1 MLCDV
6 QLKVSSNILVPN
18 VTSNDFQFQLRGE
31 KFLQWTWQKTQ
42 AFGFQTKSKDEADNM
57 ADILKRAQAGE
68 FLKKFVSIST
78 FYSKIC
84 NFDCLGTQLRI

>member
-1 MLCDV
+1 M
-6 QLKVSSNILVPN
+6 
-18 VTSNDFQFQLRGE
+18 
-31 KFLQWTWQKTQ
+31 QWTWQKTQ
-42 AFGFQTKSKDEADNM
+42 AFGFQTKTKDEADNM

-78 FYSKIC
+78 FYSNSIC

>member
-18 VTSNDFQFQLRGE
+18 VTSNDFQFQLRGD

-57 ADILKRAQAGE
+57 ADILQRAQAGE
-68 FLKKFVSIST
+68 FVQKFV
-78 FYSKIC
+78 F
-84 NFDCLGTQLRI
+84 